1 MELKYTDHDAVLKL
15 LATEQDNESDMR
27 EAVREAHH
35 FIDKRD
41 GQWEPDIIQRMKGR
55 PRYTFD
61 KCNPIV
67 DQIAGEL
74 EEADFSIKVRPA
86 GGEASK
92 ETAKTLDGLIRNIR
106 NISNGDHIFNA
117 SGRSMITGGFDAW
130 EVVQDWVDADAF
142 DQDLFIRKIPNAVD
156 RVWFDSASE
165 MQDRSDAR
173 YAFVLQVLTKQQ
185 YEAKF
190 PKGSAQSI
198 GDDKVTDVYYNK
210 PDFITVGK
218 ILYKKPRDI
227 EIVRTNDG
235 KVYNLEQFEEVKEEL
250 EAQGIIEEKRRTRK
264 SWRVHSRVFDG
275 GDWLTGEEETVFDY
289 IPVVPTYGNFKISE
303 NKVIYRGIVEKL
315 MDPQRVINYAES
327 RKIEEGALAPRGKYW
342 LSREQAEN
350 DTTKLATLNTNSDPV
365 QTYTHVD
372 GQPAPFWQG
381 GAQINPGLQDTAM
394 SADAALQAAA
404 GLFAANMG
412 NNPGLQ
418 SGVAIEKQ
426 IDKGNQ
432 GTIKWFNSQEVAICH
447 TAKVLINAIPRIYDS
462 TRQVRILAED
472 GTSEMITLNTN
483 ISKQTGKMPDGTP
496 IIENV
501 ELNNLALG
509 EYDVA
514 CEIGPAFKNRQQ
526 ETASAFLEMAAI
538 NPELTQRGMDV
549 WLSNLSAPGM
559 DIMADRFRQSLLDQ
573 QAIPFEQMSPEEQQ
587 KAQQAA
593 QQPPQPDAMMVAAEA
608 EAQKAQADQMEA
620 QNKQLQIQTDAQLKQ
635 QDQQIRM
642 MEIQL
647 KQQEFERAGNAKF
660 NIDAAKIQQGSRKL
674 DIDEQKIALSAEDQR
689 FSQTMDI
696 QNQMIQALN
705 TQADTLNK
713 LKDAMGADT
722 IVSDKGV
729 QAYSEQTE
737 IVQDSQDEQS

>member
-1 MELKYTDHDAVLKL
+1 MELKYTDHKTALEL
-15 LATEQDNESDMR
+15 LATEQKNETDMR

-41 GQWEPDIIQRMKGR
+41 GQWEPEIIQRMKGR

-92 ETAKTLDGLIRNIR
+92 DTAKTLDGLIRNIR
-106 NISNGDHIFNA
+106 NISNGDHVFNSA
-117 SGRSMITGGFDAW
+117 GRSMITGGFDAW
-130 EVVQDWVDADAF
+130 EIVQDWVDADAF

-173 YAFVLQVLTKQQ
+173 YAFVLQTLTKSQ
-185 YEAKF
+185 YEMKF
-190 PKGSAQSI
+190 PDGSGQSI

-210 PDFITVGK
+210 PDFITVGR

-227 EIVRTNDG
+227 EIVRTTDG
-235 KVYNLEQFEEVKEEL
+235 KVYNTEQYEDVKEEL
-250 EAQGIIEEKRRTRK
+250 AAQGITEEKRRIRK
-264 SWRVHSRVFDG
+264 SWRVHSRIFDG
-275 GDWLTGEEETVFDY
+275 SDWLTDEEETVFDY
-289 IPVVPTYGNFKISE
+289 IPVIPTYGNFKISE

-342 LSREQAEN
+342 LSREQAAKDIN
-350 DTTKLATLNTNSDPV
+350 KLSTLNTNADPV
-365 QTYTHVD
+365 QTYTHVE
-372 GQPAPFWQG
+372 GQPPPFFQG
-381 GAQINPGLQDTAM
+381 GAQINPGLQETAM

-432 GTIKWFNSQEVAICH
+432 GTIKWFTSQEVAICH
-447 TAKVLINAIPRIYDS
+447 TAKVLINAIPRVYDS

-472 GTSEMITLNTN
+472 GTSEMVTLNTVVYDE
-483 ISKQTGKMPDGTP
+483 QTGKN
-496 IIENV
+496 I
-501 ELNNLALG
+501 ELNNLAIG
-509 EYDVA
+509 EYDVT

-538 NPELTQRGMDV
+538 NPELAQRGMDV

-559 DIMADRFRQSLLDQ
+559 DTMAERFRQSLLEQ
-573 QAIPFEQMSPEEQQ
+573 GAIPFEQMSPEEQQ
-587 KAQQAA
+587 RAQQAA
-593 QQPPQPDAMMVAAEA
+593 QQPPQPDPMMVAAEA
-608 EAQKAQADQMEA
+608 EMQKAQADMVAA
-620 QNKQLQIQTDAQLKQ
+620 QNKQAEIQGS
-635 QDQQIRM
+635 QQI
-642 MEIQL
+642 E
-647 KQQEFERAGNAKF
+647 
-660 NIDAAKIQQGSRKL
+660 AAKIQLEQAKL
-674 DIDEQKIALSAEDQR
+674 QLDAAKFERDKSDKYNVDAATIQQSQQKIDLQAQKQQLDA
-689 FSQTMDI
+689 
-696 QNQMIQALN
+696 MIQMQKQQQQEIN
-705 TQADTLNK
+705 DSFNN
-713 LKDAMGADT
+713 LKTMLEAMGAT
-722 IVSDKGV
+722 AVVSP
-729 QAYSEQTE
+729 QAAEVYSEQVDIIDDKQE
-737 IVQDSQDEQS
+737 G